1 MADATA
7 AENAGE
13 AALDYETYEEGAGDG
28 AGNDMNDMDE
38 IQAMLAGAQDA
49 QAEVAQAAESGKAE
63 AADALAKK
71 EQDEKVRQE
80 IDERSVFV
88 TNVHFNTT
96 ADQMVNFFATCGGVE
111 RCTLVSDK
119 FGQPKG

>member
-7 AENAGE
+7 AEGDNFV
-13 AALDYETYEEGAGDG
+13 DYGDG
-28 AGNDMNDMDE
+28 DVEGDDMEE
-38 IQAMLAGAQDA
+38 IQAMLAQAQEA
-49 QAEVAQAAESGKAE
+49 QAEVEQVAESGKAE

-71 EQDEKVRQE
+71 DLDEKARQAK
-80 IDERSVFV
+80 DERSVFV

-96 ADQMVNFFATCGGVE
+96 VDQLVQFFNMCGAVD
-111 RCTLVSDK
+111 RCTILADK